1 MGHIVFGAPPVDAFV
16 LHERLQRELRQRSH
30 RTTTMC
36 LDAAEHAFC
45 ASNLTPAMLLCASD
59 GSDGAD
65 IDIAALLGLP
75 AGMPR
80 RARRWL
86 ARAFAAAET
95 WFAHAAADLLLLH
108 ARRGPMATLLQFVAR
123 RHGVRVLWTGP
134 GLLPHT
140 LQCDERGVDGD
151 AAASQR
157 SALDYRVVQAEPQLL
172 AACLANA
179 LARTPPFALPPAPIV
194 VPPLGARL
202 AAAMRVARDLGLTAA
217 GHGLAIA
224 RRAEQ
229 LPLPA
234 LTPQFA
240 PPPKTPYVA
249 VLLQSPADERLRL
262 DAERAPSASA
272 MLGAVRAAAA
282 AIDPAL
288 RVVAVGDTT
297 AATLAATGCLHAP
310 AGAAVDVVAAAA
322 ATITVNHPLAAV
334 ALLAGTPVVHFGRAL
349 YGLPGVTTRCRL
361 EELPQALHRAL
372 QRDHPTLRARFL
384 TWLFGHG
391 HLWCSPTHPDHNGV
405 LGFVQAIE
413 ARLSHRADEAPLRY
427 RNGPGWPLAAP
438 GRSH

>member
-1 MGHIVFGAPPVDAFV
+1 MGHIVFGAPPVDGFV
-16 LHERLQRELRQRSH
+16 LHERLQRELQSRRH
-30 RTTTMC
+30 TTTTLC

-45 ASNLTPAMLLCASD
+45 AANLTPAILLCAD
-59 GSDGAD
+59 DGASD
-65 IDIAALLGLP
+65 ADVMALLG
-75 AGMPR
+75 MPTDTP
-80 RARRWL
+80 RAERRWL
-86 ARAFAAAET
+86 ARAFAAAEN
-95 WFAHAAADLLLLH
+95 WFARAGADLLLLH

-123 RHGVRVLWTGP
+123 RHGVRVLWIGP

-194 VPPLGARL
+194 TPSLGERL
-202 AAAMRVARDLGLTAA
+202 TAAWRVARDRGPTAA
-217 GHGLAIA
+217 VRSLALA
-224 RRAEQ
+224 QRAIQ
-229 LPLPA
+229 PPLPDA
-234 LTPQFA
+234 PTRFA
-240 PPPKTPYVA
+240 PPSTPFVA
-249 VLLQSPADERLRL
+249 VLLQPAKDERLRL
-262 DAERAPSASA
+262 DADRPPGSSQL
-272 MLGAVRAAAA
+272 LGAVRTAAA

-288 RVVAVGDTT
+288 RVVAVGAAT

-310 AGAAVDVVAAAA
+310 ATAAVDVVAAAA

-349 YGLPGVTTRCRL
+349 YGLPGVTVRCRV

-372 QRDHPTLRARFL
+372 HRDHPTLRARFL

-405 LGFVQAIE
+405 LGVVQAIE
-413 ARLSHRADEAPLRY
+413 VRLRHRADEAPLRY
-427 RNGPGWPLAAP
+427 RAGPGWPLAAP
-438 GRSH
+438 GRTH